1 MKTQRIAVSL
11 LIALLLTPCSF
22 ALARVKQNLGRRE
35 AAEVPVLRE
44 IFESQFQT
52 LLRLEGSKA
61 HGEGERK

>member
-11 LIALLLTPCSF
+11 LIALLLTPF
-22 ALARVKQNLGRRE
+22 AIASAEQNLGRHE

-61 HGEGERK
+61 HGKGELK